1 MAFEHT
7 ASRLRWLPI
16 VQVVRGYRR
25 EWLSSDLVAGI
36 TVFAVLVPSALAYG
50 ELAGVS
56 AVAGLYVSLVA
67 MLVYAV
73 VGTSRHMIVG
83 PAATTSIV
91 VAASIAPLANGDAQR
106 YALLAAAMAVI
117 VGGVC
122 IAGSLFRLGFLTDFF
137 SQPIL
142 TGYLMGTA
150 LIVMTSQ
157 LGSLFGISIAADAPV
172 ARVFEVV
179 ARLGETHWLTTVI
192 GAVSLV
198 LMIAIRRVFPWVPG
212 SLVVLVLAISVSAWF
227 SLEARGVAVVGVVP
241 GGLPA
246 VEVPFIG
253 LSDMFA
259 LLPVALSMSLLVFAD
274 AVLTA
279 RAYARKHGYHV
290 DANDE
295 LRAVGVVNLAAGVVG
310 GFATA
315 SSPSRSAVNDR
326 NGARSQ
332 LSGVIAAGLLGV
344 FLQFFTGLLQALPA
358 VILSVIIVRSASG
371 LLDINAL
378 HYLYRVRRDEWW
390 LAMLTLLGVLLLGI
404 VPGILVAVTMA
415 LFNIIRR
422 IYRPHD
428 AVLDM
433 TAGVDGYHDAAGVVQ
448 AVPGL
453 LVYRFDAPII
463 YANASY
469 FAERVRELVST
480 ADPPLRWFVLGSHAI
495 TDLDTSGADVLKEV
509 QGELAA
515 QGVTLVVARAPVA
528 MYDMLSRMALV
539 EQIGADHFFPS
550 VRTAVQAYRALPPP
564 PLPSPPPTTTG

>member
-1 MAFEHT
+1 MAAEQGT
-7 ASRLRWLPI
+7 AWTRYVPI
-16 VQVVRGYRR
+16 VQVVRGYDRA
-25 EWLSSDLVAGI
+25 WLSSDLAAGI

-56 AVAGLYVSLVA
+56 AVAGLYVSLAA
-67 MLVYAV
+67 MLIYAV
-73 VGTSRHMIVG
+73 VGTSRHMVVG

-122 IAGSLFRLGFLTDFF
+122 VIGSLFRLGFLTDFF

-150 LIVMTSQ
+150 LIVIISQ
-157 LGSLFGISIAADAPV
+157 LGRLVGISIEADTPIERIIELV
-172 ARVFEVV
+172 G
-179 ARLGETHWLTTVI
+179 RLDETHWLTVAI
-192 GAVSLV
+192 GAVALV
-198 LMIAIRRVFPWVPG
+198 LMITIRRVLPRVPG
-212 SLVVLVLAISVSAWF
+212 SLVVLVLAIGVSAWLN
-227 SLEARGVAVVGVVP
+227 LEARGVAVVGVVP
-241 GGLPA
+241 GGLPTVSA
-246 VEVPFIG
+246 PFIG
-253 LSDMFA
+253 LADVLA
-259 LLPVALSMSLLVFAD
+259 LLPAALSMALLVFAD
-274 AVLTA
+274 SVLTA
-279 RAYARKHGYHV
+279 RAYARKHGYHI

-295 LRAVGVVNLAAGVVG
+295 LRAVGVVNIAAGAVG

-332 LSGVIAAGLLGV
+332 LSSVIAAVLLGV
-344 FLQFFTGLLQALPA
+344 FLQFFTGVLQTLPT

-378 HYLYRVRRDEWW
+378 HYLYRVRRDEWV
-390 LAMLTLLGVLLLGI
+390 LAMLTLLGVLVLGI

-422 IYRPHD
+422 IYHPHD
-428 AVLDM
+428 AVLDV

-448 AVPGL
+448 AEPGL
-453 LVYRFDAPII
+453 LVYRFDAPLI
-463 YANASY
+463 YANAAY

-480 ADPPLRWFVLGSHAI
+480 ADPPLRWLVLGSHAI
-495 TDLDTSGADVLKEV
+495 TDLDTSGADVLREV
-509 QGELAA
+509 QATLAA
-515 QGVTLVVARAPVA
+515 QGVTLVVARAPIA
-528 MYDMLSRMALV
+528 LYDMLSRTGLV
-539 EQIGADHFFPS
+539 EQIGTDHFFPS
-550 VRTAVQAYRALPPP
+550 VRMAVQAYRDLPPP
-564 PLPSPPPTTTG
+564 APPSPPPAPTV